1 MLIQQQ
7 LQIHLESHILR
18 IISDFVSKNSLGYA
32 FDGSKYVES
41 STVMDFYTQTV
52 FSLVYLVMYRY
63 QFGSI

>member
-1 MLIQQQ
+1 M
-7 LQIHLESHILR
+7 
-18 IISDFVSKNSLGYA
+18 ISDFVLKNSLGYV

-52 FSLVYLVMYRY
+52 YSFVCLVMYRY